1 MSAGAVPS
9 GSQFRKFYLGV
20 KNDSKRKKKKNSP
33 TLITSLLYGRHFSE
47 EKIRFQSSE
56 TLKHLRS
63 HKAVNNQRDV
73 FAASPGTYVLDQRNA
88 GSAFRSAFLG
98 PCWAGEN

>member
-1 MSAGAVPS
+1 MIL
-9 GSQFRKFYLGV
+9 KE
-20 KNDSKRKKKKNSP
+20 KKKQPDSY
-33 TLITSLLYGRHFSE
+33 ITSLLYGGRSSE

-63 HKAVNNQRDV
+63 HKVVNNQRDV
-73 FAASPGTYVLDQRNA
+73 FAASPGTHVLDQRNA
-88 GSAFRSAFLG
+88 GSAFRSAFPG

>member
-1 MSAGAVPS
+1 MIL
-9 GSQFRKFYLGV
+9 KE
-20 KNDSKRKKKKNSP
+20 KKNSP
-33 TLITSLLYGRHFSE
+33 TLITSLLYGGRSSE

-63 HKAVNNQRDV
+63 HKVVNNQRDV
-73 FAASPGTYVLDQRNA
+73 FAASPGTHVLDQRNA